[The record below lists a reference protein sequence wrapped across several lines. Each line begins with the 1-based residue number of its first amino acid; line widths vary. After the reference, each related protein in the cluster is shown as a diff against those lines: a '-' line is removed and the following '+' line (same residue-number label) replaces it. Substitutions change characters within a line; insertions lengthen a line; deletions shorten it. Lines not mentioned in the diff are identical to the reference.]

1 MWAPWRSL
9 ITRGL
14 VAAGSAG
21 RACPPLPVPSTPA
34 GRTPFP
40 GRGAAGRSGV
50 SRQRLPLRGPPTPHP
65 PVPEIQ
71 IPSLLSLCS
80 GFQDGLPRS
89 KAVMGG
95 ALCRQLSRT
104 AFLGPLPAQLLAAW
118 GSRTLEPL
126 PRWLAWWARR
136 LAWPCLPLPPA
147 LGSLVQDGGS
157 EVGSRP
163 RPGGPADP
171 FPSLLPSLR
180 TCGANRL

>member
-1 MWAPWRSL
+1 M
-9 ITRGL
+9 TQGL
-14 VAAGSAG
+14 VAAG
-21 RACPPLPVPSTPA
+21 RACPQLPVPSTPA

-40 GRGAAGRSGV
+40 GWGAAGSSRV
-50 SRQRLPLRGPPTPHP
+50 SRQRLPLHGPPTPHA

-71 IPSLLSLCS
+71 IPSFLSLCS
-80 GFQDGLPRS
+80 EFQDGLPRS
-89 KAVMGG
+89 KPVMGG
-95 ALCRQLSRT
+95 ALCQQLSRT

-126 PRWLAWWARR
+126 TRWLARWARR

-147 LGSLVQDGGS
+147 LGSLVVQDGGS
-157 EVGSRP
+157 EVGSWP

-180 TCGANRL
+180 TCGANRLW